1 MVSIKEE
8 SSPKIMKND
17 LIIILKTVLKEI
29 GEENGIDFSNKKVSI
44 QESKEKA
51 HGDYAS
57 NLAMVIAK
65 DLSKSPREVAEKITS
80 LLPPEEW
87 IERVNIA
94 GPGFINFYLKK
105 DTHNEILLRIDEGG
119 KSFGTNNSGNGERVL
134 IEYVSSNPTGPLHVG
149 HGRGAAF
156 GSVLSQ
162 LFRIVGYKVD
172 EEYYVNDQGRQ
183 MNILT
188 ISTWLRY
195 LQQNGQELEFSKKGY
210 QGEYVEQLAKELLK
224 EERTKYNLKE
234 NESDLLELL
243 ETQETEEDLDKL
255 IEWGKS
261 FLQENFE
268 EIKEFS
274 LRAIMSSIKEDLKLF
289 GVNHNLW
296 FNESSMYF
304 NKVGLPDIDKSI
316 KLLDESGFLY
326 EKEEALWFKSTEF
339 GDDKD
344 RVVKRANGDN
354 TYFASD
360 ISYHLDK
367 YDRGYNRIINVWGA
381 DHHGYLPRVSAAMEA
396 LGKNQDRLEVVFI
409 QFANLLRNGKKVS
422 MSTRGG
428 EFIPLMELI
437 EEVSSEAARFFYIN
451 RKADQHL
458 DFDLDLA
465 KSQTKDNPLYYIQ
478 YAHARICGVF
488 ETLKKEGRKLNQDL
502 GLDNLDLLN
511 LDKEIEIQKMLLQYP
526 EVISRAAEHSEPHLI
541 CYYLKDLSGL
551 FHSYYNSERFLV
563 DNDKLMN
570 SRLFLLKGTKQV
582 ISNGLE
588 ILGIDAPQSM

>member
-1 MVSIKEE
+1 
-8 SSPKIMKND
+8 MKND
-17 LIIILKTVLKEI
+17 LIRILKAALKEI
-29 GEENGIDFSNKKVSI
+29 GKENGIDFSNKKVSI
-44 QESKEKA
+44 QENKEKA

-65 DLSKSPREVAEKITS
+65 DLSQSPKEVAEKITS
-80 LLPPEEW
+80 LLPSEEW
-87 IERVNIA
+87 IEKVNIA

-105 DTHNEILLRIDEGG
+105 DTHNEVLMRIEESA
-119 KSFGTNNSGNGERVL
+119 KSFGSNNSGNGERVL

-156 GSVLSQ
+156 GSVLSE
-162 LFRIVGYKVD
+162 LLRIVGYKVD
-172 EEYYVNDQGRQ
+172 EEYYVNDHGRQ

-224 EERTKYNLKE
+224 EESTKYNLKE
-234 NESDLLELL
+234 NESDLQELL
-243 ETQETEEDLDKL
+243 QSQETEEDLDNL
-255 IEWGKS
+255 IKWGKS

-268 EIKEFS
+268 EIREFS
-274 LRAIMSSIKEDLKLF
+274 LRAIMISIKEDLKLF

-316 KLLDESGFLY
+316 KLLDDSGFLY

-367 YDRGYNRIINVWGA
+367 YDRGYKRIINVWGA

-396 LGKNQDRLEVVFI
+396 LGKNQDMLEVVFI
-409 QFANLLRNGKKVS
+409 QFANLLRNGEKVS

-428 EFIPLMELI
+428 EFITLMELI

-588 ILGIDAPQSM
+588 ILGIAAPESM

>member
-1 MVSIKEE
+1 
-8 SSPKIMKND
+8 MKND
-17 LIIILKTVLKEI
+17 LIRILKTVLKEI
-29 GEENGIDFSNKKVSI
+29 GKENGIDFSNKKVSI
-44 QESKEKA
+44 QENKEKA

-65 DLSKSPREVAEKITS
+65 DLSKSPREVAEMITS
-80 LLPPEEW
+80 LLPPAKW

-268 EIKEFS
+268 EIREFS

-367 YDRGYNRIINVWGA
+367 YDRGYNRIVNVWGA